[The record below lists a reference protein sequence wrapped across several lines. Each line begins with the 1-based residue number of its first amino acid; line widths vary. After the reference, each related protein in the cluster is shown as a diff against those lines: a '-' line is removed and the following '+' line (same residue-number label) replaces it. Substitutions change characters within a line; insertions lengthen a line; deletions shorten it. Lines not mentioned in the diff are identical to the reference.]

1 MNTIET
7 RDNWVNLLKKIGLN
21 PIVPDNDPYMIE
33 VDYFGHLISIIF
45 HMEDLILIGCSICL
59 LKNSDAITL
68 NRYLEAVR
76 VASRDEAVPK
86 IILMQP
92 YGTGERP
99 IQAWH
104 SLFLDFNFED
114 RSLEDEN
121 KEILIRIL
129 NSLLNASKIIVQYL
143 SSSEKINNLAT
154 NN

>member
-59 LKNSDAITL
+59 LKNSDAIML
-68 NRYLEAVR
+68 NHYLEAVR
-76 VASRDEAVPK
+76 VASEDEAVPK
-86 IILMQP
+86 IILLQP
-92 YGTGERP
+92 YATGERP

-114 RSLEDEN
+114 RSLEDDN
-121 KEILIRIL
+121 KETLIRIL
-129 NSLLNASKIIVQYL
+129 NSLLSASKVIVQYL
-143 SSSEKINNLAT
+143 SGFDVVIKLAT

>member
-7 RDNWVNLLKKIGLN
+7 RDKWVNLLKKIGLN
-21 PIVPDNDPYMIE
+21 PIVPDNDSYMIE
-33 VDYFGHLISIIF
+33 VDYFGQLISIMF
-45 HMEDLILIGCSICL
+45 HVEGLILIGCSICL

-104 SLFLDFNFED
+104 SLFIDFNFED
-114 RSLEDEN
+114 RSLEDDN
-121 KEILIRIL
+121 KVTLIRIL
-129 NSLLNASKIIVQYL
+129 NSLLNASKVIVQYL
-143 SSSEKINNLAT
+143 SGSDVVTKIAT